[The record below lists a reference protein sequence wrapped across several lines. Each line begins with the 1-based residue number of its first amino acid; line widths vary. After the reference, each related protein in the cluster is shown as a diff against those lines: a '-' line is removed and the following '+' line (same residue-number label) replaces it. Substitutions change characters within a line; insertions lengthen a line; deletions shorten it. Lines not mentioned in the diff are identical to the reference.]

1 MPISVIRKFLQLIK
15 SEEEIPEEVK
25 PSEETLESNLSESE
39 EEMQNGEGEMEN
51 AKCRMQNAKCEMKNA
66 ECKMKNAKCKM
77 QNAECEMQNADE
89 ELKAPGESNRALL
102 TSSVPRSAKPPQGIL
117 TKGELAEIRA
127 LFSNLDDKEI
137 QRLYK
142 QVTK

>member
-39 EEMQNGEGEMEN
+39 EGMQNGE
-51 AKCRMQNAKCEMKNA
+51 CEMKNA
-66 ECKMKNAKCKM
+66 ECKMQNAKCKM
-77 QNAECEMQNADE
+77 QNADE
-89 ELKAPGESNRALL
+89 EAQAPGESNRAHL
-102 TSSVPRSAKPPQGIL
+102 TSSVPRAAKPPVSAL

-127 LFSNLDDKEI
+127 LFKNLNDLEI

-142 QVTK
+142 KVTK

>member
-15 SEEEIPEEVK
+15 SEEETPEEVK

-39 EEMQNGEGEMEN
+39 EEMQNGKGEMEN
-51 AKCRMQNAKCEMKNA
+51 AE
-66 ECKMKNAKCKM
+66 CKM

-89 ELKAPGESNRALL
+89 EAKAPSESNRAHL
-102 TSSVPRSAKPPQGIL
+102 TSSVPRAAKPPVSAL

-127 LFSNLDDKEI
+127 LFKNLDDLEI

-142 QVTK
+142 KVTK

>member
-15 SEEEIPEEVK
+15 SEEETPEEVK

-39 EEMQNGEGEMEN
+39 EG
-51 AKCRMQNAKCEMKNA
+51 MKNA
-66 ECKMKNAKCKM
+66 ECKMQNAECGMKNAKCRM

-89 ELKAPGESNRALL
+89 EAKAPSESNRAHL
-102 TSSVPRSAKPPQGIL
+102 TSSVPRAAKPPVSAL

-127 LFSNLDDKEI
+127 LFKNLNDLEI

-142 QVTK
+142 KVTK

>member
-1 MPISVIRKFLQLIK
+1 MQISALRKLLQLISPK
-15 SEEEIPEEVK
+15 TSPEEEKSLEEILEQETENDEGMQNAK
-25 PSEETLESNLSESE
+25 LGMQNAECKMQNSEQE
-39 EEMQNGEGEMEN
+39 EEMQNSECN
-51 AKCRMQNAKCEMKNA
+51 MQNNEATVNHT
-66 ECKMKNAKCKM
+66 
-77 QNAECEMQNADE
+77 
-89 ELKAPGESNRALL
+89 ESNRSHL

>member
-15 SEEEIPEEVK
+15 SEEETPEDVK

-39 EEMQNGEGEMEN
+39 EEMQNGKGEMEN
-51 AKCRMQNAKCEMKNA
+51 AE
-66 ECKMKNAKCKM
+66 CKM

-89 ELKAPGESNRALL
+89 EAKAPSESNRAHL
-102 TSSVPRSAKPPQGIL
+102 TSSVPRAAKPPVSAL

-127 LFSNLDDKEI
+127 LFKNLNDLEI

-142 QVTK
+142 KVTK

>member
-39 EEMQNGEGEMEN
+39 EEM
-51 AKCRMQNAKCEMKNA
+51 KNA
-66 ECKMKNAKCKM
+66 ECKMQNAECEMKNAKCKM
-77 QNAECEMQNADE
+77 QNAKCEMQNADE
-89 ELKAPGESNRALL
+89 EAKALGESNRAHL
-102 TSSVPRSAKPPQGIL
+102 TSSVPRAAKPPVSAL

-127 LFSNLDDKEI
+127 LFKNLDDLEI

-142 QVTK
+142 KVTK